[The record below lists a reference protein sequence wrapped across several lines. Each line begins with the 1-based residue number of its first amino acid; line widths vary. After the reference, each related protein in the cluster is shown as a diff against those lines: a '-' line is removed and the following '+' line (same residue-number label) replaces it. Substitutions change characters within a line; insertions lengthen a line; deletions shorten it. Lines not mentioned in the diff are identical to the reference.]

1 MKWCLFSFSLLL
13 SVSCNLGGQGTS
25 DVDFQEIRSNFGSDF
40 PVEPPLDYQSKAPS
54 YVQLDNRIGAAID
67 DKKATLGRVLF
78 YDKNLSFNNS
88 IACASC
94 HQQTAAFGDTSSRS
108 IGLDGGLTG
117 RQSMRLANLRFSSEG
132 KMFWDERALSLNDQ
146 VTQPIQDHI
155 EMGFSGL
162 QGQPGMI
169 SLLAKLDSIP
179 YYNELFSW
187 AFGNKSASEAFIA
200 EALTDFVSSIES
212 FDSKYDQG
220 VQASGTINGPFPN
233 FTTEENHGLELF
245 LTPAQLNSSGIRTG
259 GGIGCAG
266 CHSPPEFSIGA
277 GIHNNGVDH
286 VAGDPSGF
294 DTTNT
299 KSPSLRDVLNSSGT
313 TNTPMMHTGDFLEFT
328 TIIEHYNEVIP
339 DVNNT
344 TMDPRLAKG
353 PSVVKMELTT
363 SEREDLESF
372 VMTLTGSALYSDVR
386 WSSPF

>member
-1 MKWCLFSFSLLL
+1 MKWCLFSFSFLL
-13 SVSCNLGGQGTS
+13 SVSCNLGGQGIL

-54 YVQLDNRIGAAID
+54 YVQLDNRIGVAID

-94 HQQTAAFGDTSSRS
+94 HQQNAAFGDTSSRS

-132 KMFWDERALSLNDQ
+132 KMFWDERAISLNDQ

-162 QGQPGMI
+162 QGQPGMN
-169 SLLAKLDSIP
+169 SLLTKLDSIP

-220 VQASGTINGPFPN
+220 VQTSGTINGPFSN
-233 FTTEENHGLELF
+233 FTVEENHGLELF

-313 TNTPMMHTGDFLEFT
+313 PNTPMMHTGDFLEFT

>member
-1 MKWCLFSFSLLL
+1 M
-13 SVSCNLGGQGTS
+13 SCNLGGQGSS
-25 DVDFQEIRSNFGSDF
+25 DVDFHEIRSNFGSDF
-40 PVEPPLDYQSKAPS
+40 PVEPPFDYQSKAPS
-54 YVQLDNRIGAAID
+54 YVQLDNRIGAGID

-132 KMFWDERALSLNDQ
+132 KMFWDERAISLNDQ

-162 QGQPGMI
+162 QGQPGMN
-169 SLLAKLDSIP
+169 SLLTKLDSIP

-220 VQASGTINGPFPN
+220 VQTSGTINGPFSN

-313 TNTPMMHTGDFLEFT
+313 PNTPMMHTGDFLEFT

>member
-13 SVSCNLGGQGTS
+13 SVSCNLGSQGSS
-25 DVDFQEIRSNFGSDF
+25 DVDFHEIRSNFGSDF
-40 PVEPPLDYQSKAPS
+40 PVEPPFDYQSKAPS
-54 YVQLDNRIGAAID
+54 YVQLDNRIGAGID

-94 HQQTAAFGDTSSRS
+94 HQQNAAFGDTSSRS

-132 KMFWDERALSLNDQ
+132 KMFWDERAISLNDQ

-162 QGQPGMI
+162 QGQPGMT

-220 VQASGTINGPFPN
+220 VQTSGTINGPFSN
-233 FTTEENHGLELF
+233 FTVEENHGLELF

-313 TNTPMMHTGDFLEFT
+313 PNTPMMHTGDFLEFT

>member
-132 KMFWDERALSLNDQ
+132 KMFWDERAISLNDQ

-162 QGQPGMI
+162 QGQPGMN
-169 SLLAKLDSIP
+169 SLLTKLDSIP

-220 VQASGTINGPFPN
+220 VQTSGTINGPFSN
-233 FTTEENHGLELF
+233 FTVEENHGLELF

-313 TNTPMMHTGDFLEFT
+313 PNTPMMHTGDFLEFT

>member
-1 MKWCLFSFSLLL
+1 MKWCLFSFSFLL
-13 SVSCNLGGQGTS
+13 SVSCNLGGQGSS
-25 DVDFQEIRSNFGSDF
+25 DVDFHEIRSNFGSDF
-40 PVEPPLDYQSKAPS
+40 PVEPPFDYQSKAPS
-54 YVQLDNRIGAAID
+54 YVQLDNRIGAGID

-94 HQQTAAFGDTSSRS
+94 HQQNAAFGDTSSRS

-132 KMFWDERALSLNDQ
+132 KMFWDERAISLNDQ

-162 QGQPGMI
+162 QGQPGMN
-169 SLLAKLDSIP
+169 SLLTKLDSIP

-220 VQASGTINGPFPN
+220 VQTSGTINGPFSN
-233 FTTEENHGLELF
+233 FTVEENHGLELF
-245 LTPAQLNSSGIRTG
+245 LTPAQLNGSGIRTG

-313 TNTPMMHTGDFLEFT
+313 PNTPMMHTGDFLEFT

>member
-1 MKWCLFSFSLLL
+1 MKWCLFSFSFLL
-13 SVSCNLGGQGTS
+13 SVSCNLGGQGIL

-54 YVQLDNRIGAAID
+54 YVQLDNRIGAGID

-94 HQQTAAFGDTSSRS
+94 HQQNAAFGDTSSRS

-132 KMFWDERALSLNDQ
+132 KMFWDERAISLNDQ

-162 QGQPGMI
+162 QGQPGMN
-169 SLLAKLDSIP
+169 SLLTKLDSIP

-187 AFGNKSASEAFIA
+187 AFGNKSASESFIA

-220 VQASGTINGPFPN
+220 VQTSGTINGPFSN
-233 FTTEENHGLELF
+233 FTVEENHGLELF

-313 TNTPMMHTGDFLEFT
+313 PNTPMMHTGDFLEFT

>member
-13 SVSCNLGGQGTS
+13 SVSCNLGGQGSS

-54 YVQLDNRIGAAID
+54 YVQLDNRIGVAID

-94 HQQTAAFGDTSSRS
+94 HQQNAAFGDTSSRS

-132 KMFWDERALSLNDQ
+132 KMFWDERAISLNDQ

-162 QGQPGMI
+162 QGQPGMN

-187 AFGNKSASEAFIA
+187 AFGNKSASETFIA

-313 TNTPMMHTGDFLEFT
+313 PNTPMMHTGDFLEFT

>member
-1 MKWCLFSFSLLL
+1 M
-13 SVSCNLGGQGTS
+13 SCNLGGQGIL

-40 PVEPPLDYQSKAPS
+40 PVEPPFDYQSKAPS
-54 YVQLDNRIGAAID
+54 YVQLDNRIGAGID

-94 HQQTAAFGDTSSRS
+94 HQQNAAFGDTSSRS

-132 KMFWDERALSLNDQ
+132 KMFWDERAISLNDQ

-162 QGQPGMI
+162 QGQPGMN
-169 SLLAKLDSIP
+169 SLLTKLDSIP

-220 VQASGTINGPFPN
+220 VQTSGTINGPFSN
-233 FTTEENHGLELF
+233 FTVEENHGLELF

-313 TNTPMMHTGDFLEFT
+313 PNTPMMHTGDFLEFT

>member
-1 MKWCLFSFSLLL
+1 MKRCLFSIFFLL
-13 SVSCNLGGQGTS
+13 SVSCNLGSHGSS
-25 DVDFQEIRSNFGSDF
+25 DADFQEIRSNFGSDF
-40 PVEPPLDYQSKAPS
+40 PVEPPLDYQSNAPS

-117 RQSMRLANLRFSSEG
+117 RQSMRLTNLRFSSEG
-132 KMFWDERALSLNDQ
+132 KMFWDERAISLNDQ

-162 QGQPGMI
+162 QGQPGMN

-187 AFGNKSASEAFIA
+187 AFGNKSASEASIA

-299 KSPSLRDVLNSSGT
+299 KSPSLRDVLGSSGT
-313 TNTPMMHTGDFLEFT
+313 PNTPMMHTGDFLEFT

-353 PSVVKMELTT
+353 PSVIKMELTT

-372 VMTLTGSALYSDVR
+372 VKTLTGSALYSDVR

>member
-13 SVSCNLGGQGTS
+13 SVSCNLGGQGSS
-25 DVDFQEIRSNFGSDF
+25 DVNFQEIRSNFGSDF

-132 KMFWDERALSLNDQ
+132 KMFWDERAISLNDQ
-146 VTQPIQDHI
+146 VTQPIRDHI

-162 QGQPGMI
+162 QGQPGMN

-313 TNTPMMHTGDFLEFT
+313 PNTPMMHTGDFLEFT

-363 SEREDLESF
+363 AEREDLESF

>member
-13 SVSCNLGGQGTS
+13 SVSCNLGGQGSS

-132 KMFWDERALSLNDQ
+132 KMFWDERAISLNDQ

-162 QGQPGMI
+162 QGQPGMN

-313 TNTPMMHTGDFLEFT
+313 PNTPMMHTGDFLEFT

>member
-13 SVSCNLGGQGTS
+13 SVSCNLGGQGSS

-132 KMFWDERALSLNDQ
+132 KMFWDERAISLNDQ
-146 VTQPIQDHI
+146 VTQPIRDHI

-162 QGQPGMI
+162 QGQPGMN

-313 TNTPMMHTGDFLEFT
+313 PNTPMMHTGDFLEFT

>member
-1 MKWCLFSFSLLL
+1 MKWCLFSFSFLL
-13 SVSCNLGGQGTS
+13 SVSCNLGGQGSS
-25 DVDFQEIRSNFGSDF
+25 DVDFHEIRSNFGSDF
-40 PVEPPLDYQSKAPS
+40 PVEPPFDYQSKAPS
-54 YVQLDNRIGAAID
+54 YVQLDNRIGAGID

-132 KMFWDERALSLNDQ
+132 KMFWDERAISLNDQ

-162 QGQPGMI
+162 QGQPGMN
-169 SLLAKLDSIP
+169 SLLTKLDSIP

-220 VQASGTINGPFPN
+220 VQTSGTINGPFSN
-233 FTTEENHGLELF
+233 FTVEENHGLELF

-313 TNTPMMHTGDFLEFT
+313 PNTPMMHTGDFLEFT

>member
-1 MKWCLFSFSLLL
+1 MKRCLFSIFFLL
-13 SVSCNLGGQGTS
+13 SVSCNLGSHGSS
-25 DVDFQEIRSNFGSDF
+25 DADFQEIRSNFGSDF
-40 PVEPPLDYQSKAPS
+40 PVEPPLDYQSNAPS

-117 RQSMRLANLRFSSEG
+117 RQSMRLTNLRFSSEG
-132 KMFWDERALSLNDQ
+132 KMFWDERAISLNDQ

-162 QGQPGMI
+162 QGQPGMN

-187 AFGNKSASEAFIA
+187 AFGNKSASEASIA

-299 KSPSLRDVLNSSGT
+299 KSPSLRDVLGSSGT
-313 TNTPMMHTGDFLEFT
+313 PNTPMMHTGDFLEFT

-372 VMTLTGSALYSDVR
+372 VKTLTGSALYSDVR

>member
-1 MKWCLFSFSLLL
+1 MKWCLFSFSFLL
-13 SVSCNLGGQGTS
+13 SVSCNLGGQGSS
-25 DVDFQEIRSNFGSDF
+25 DVDFHEIRSNFGSDF
-40 PVEPPLDYQSKAPS
+40 PVEPPFDYQSKAPS
-54 YVQLDNRIGAAID
+54 YVQLDNRIGVAID

-94 HQQTAAFGDTSSRS
+94 HQQTVAFGDTSSRS

-132 KMFWDERALSLNDQ
+132 KMFWDERAISLNDQ

-162 QGQPGMI
+162 QGQPGMN

-187 AFGNKSASEAFIA
+187 AFGNKSASETFIA

-313 TNTPMMHTGDFLEFT
+313 PNTPMMHTGDFLEFT

>member
-13 SVSCNLGGQGTS
+13 SVSCNLGSQGSS
-25 DVDFQEIRSNFGSDF
+25 DVDFHEIRSNFGSDF
-40 PVEPPLDYQSKAPS
+40 PVEPPFDYQSKAPS
-54 YVQLDNRIGAAID
+54 YVQLDNRIGAGID

-132 KMFWDERALSLNDQ
+132 KMFWDERAISLNDQ

-162 QGQPGMI
+162 QGQPGMN
-169 SLLAKLDSIP
+169 SLLTKLDSIP

-220 VQASGTINGPFPN
+220 VQTSGTINGPFSN

-313 TNTPMMHTGDFLEFT
+313 PNTPMMHTGDFLEFT

>member
-13 SVSCNLGGQGTS
+13 SVSCNLGSQGSS
-25 DVDFQEIRSNFGSDF
+25 DVDFHEIRSNFGSDF
-40 PVEPPLDYQSKAPS
+40 PVEPPFDYQSKAPS
-54 YVQLDNRIGAAID
+54 YVQLDNRIGAGID

-94 HQQTAAFGDTSSRS
+94 HQQNAAFGDTSSRS
-108 IGLDGGLTG
+108 MGLDGGLTG

-132 KMFWDERALSLNDQ
+132 KMFWDERAISLNDQ

-162 QGQPGMI
+162 QGQPGMN
-169 SLLAKLDSIP
+169 SLLTKLDSIP

-220 VQASGTINGPFPN
+220 VQTSGTINGPFSN
-233 FTTEENHGLELF
+233 FTVEENHGLELF

-313 TNTPMMHTGDFLEFT
+313 PNTPMMHTGDFLEFT

>member
-1 MKWCLFSFSLLL
+1 MKWCLFSFSFLL
-13 SVSCNLGGQGTS
+13 SVSCNLGGQGIL

-40 PVEPPLDYQSKAPS
+40 PVEPPFDYQSKAPS

-94 HQQTAAFGDTSSRS
+94 HQQNAAFGDTSSRS

-132 KMFWDERALSLNDQ
+132 KMFWDERAISLNDQ

-162 QGQPGMI
+162 QGQPGMT

-220 VQASGTINGPFPN
+220 VQTSGTINGPFSN
-233 FTTEENHGLELF
+233 FTVEENHGLELF

-313 TNTPMMHTGDFLEFT
+313 PNTPMMHTGDFLEFT

>member
-1 MKWCLFSFSLLL
+1 MKRCLFSIFFLL
-13 SVSCNLGGQGTS
+13 SVSCNLGSHGSS
-25 DVDFQEIRSNFGSDF
+25 DADFQEIRSNFGSDF
-40 PVEPPLDYQSKAPS
+40 PVEPPLDYQSSAPS

-117 RQSMRLANLRFSSEG
+117 RQSMRLTNLRFSSEG
-132 KMFWDERALSLNDQ
+132 KMFWDERAISLNDQ

-162 QGQPGMI
+162 QGQPGMN

-187 AFGNKSASEAFIA
+187 AFGNKSASEASIA

-299 KSPSLRDVLNSSGT
+299 KSPSLRDVLGSSGT
-313 TNTPMMHTGDFLEFT
+313 PNTPMMHTGDFLEFT

-353 PSVVKMELTT
+353 PSVIKMELTT

-372 VMTLTGSALYSDVR
+372 VKTLTGSALYSDVR

>member
-1 MKWCLFSFSLLL
+1 M
-13 SVSCNLGGQGTS
+13 SCNLGGQGIL

-54 YVQLDNRIGAAID
+54 YVQLDNRIGAGID

-94 HQQTAAFGDTSSRS
+94 HQQNAAFGDTSSRS

-132 KMFWDERALSLNDQ
+132 KMFWDERAISLNDQ

-162 QGQPGMI
+162 QGQPGMN
-169 SLLAKLDSIP
+169 SLLTKLDSIP

-187 AFGNKSASEAFIA
+187 AFGNKSASESFIA

-220 VQASGTINGPFPN
+220 VQTSGTINGPFSN
-233 FTTEENHGLELF
+233 FTVEENHGLELF

-313 TNTPMMHTGDFLEFT
+313 PNTPMMHTGDFLEFT

>member
-1 MKWCLFSFSLLL
+1 MRLFLFSFFLLA
-13 SVSCNLGGQGTS
+13 VSCTPGNRGGS
-25 DVDFQEIRSNFGSDF
+25 DVGFQEIRSVFGSDF
-40 PVEPPLDYQSKAPS
+40 PVEPPLDYQSNAPS
-54 YVQLDNRIGAAID
+54 YVQLDNRIGSDID

-78 YDKNLSFNNS
+78 YDKNLSLNNT

-94 HQQTAAFGDTSSRS
+94 HQQNAAFGDTSSRS

-117 RQSMRLANLRFSSEG
+117 RQSMRLTNLRFSNEG
-132 KMFWDERALSLNDQ
+132 KMFWDERAISLNDQ

-162 QGQPGMI
+162 QGQPGMN

-179 YYNELFSW
+179 YYNELFLW
-187 AFGNKSASEAFIA
+187 AFDNESATEAFIA

-220 VQASGTINGPFPN
+220 VKSSGTITGPFSN
-233 FTTEENHGLELF
+233 FTAEENHGLDLF
-245 LTPAQLNSSGIRTG
+245 LTPAQLNSSGIRIS

-266 CHSPPEFSIGA
+266 CHQPPEFSIGA
-277 GIHNNGVDH
+277 GVRNNGVDH

-299 KSPSLRDVLNSSGT
+299 KSPSLRDVLGINGIP
-313 TNTPMMHTGDFLEFT
+313 NTPMMHTGDFLEFT

-339 DVNNT
+339 DVNNI

-372 VMTLTGSALYSDVR
+372 VKTLTGSALYADIR

>member
-1 MKWCLFSFSLLL
+1 MKWCLFSFSFLL
-13 SVSCNLGGQGTS
+13 SVSCNLGGQGIL

-40 PVEPPLDYQSKAPS
+40 PVEPPFDYQSKAPS
-54 YVQLDNRIGAAID
+54 YVQLDNRIGAGID

-94 HQQTAAFGDTSSRS
+94 HQQNAAFGDTSSRS
-108 IGLDGGLTG
+108 MGLDGGLTG

-132 KMFWDERALSLNDQ
+132 KMFWDERAISLNDQ

-162 QGQPGMI
+162 QGQPGMN
-169 SLLAKLDSIP
+169 SLLTKLDSIP

-220 VQASGTINGPFPN
+220 VQTSGTINGPFSN
-233 FTTEENHGLELF
+233 FTVEENHGLELF

-313 TNTPMMHTGDFLEFT
+313 PNTPMMHTGDFLEFT

>member
-13 SVSCNLGGQGTS
+13 SVSCNLGSQGSS
-25 DVDFQEIRSNFGSDF
+25 DVDFHEIRSNFGSDF
-40 PVEPPLDYQSKAPS
+40 PVEPPFDYQSKAPS
-54 YVQLDNRIGAAID
+54 YVQLDNRIGAGID

-94 HQQTAAFGDTSSRS
+94 HQQNAAFGDTSSRS
-108 IGLDGGLTG
+108 MGLDGGLTG

-132 KMFWDERALSLNDQ
+132 KMFWDERAISLNDQ

-162 QGQPGMI
+162 QGQPGMT
-169 SLLAKLDSIP
+169 SLLTKLDSIP

-220 VQASGTINGPFPN
+220 VQTSGTINGPFSN
-233 FTTEENHGLELF
+233 FTVEENHGLELF

-313 TNTPMMHTGDFLEFT
+313 PNTPMMHTGDFLEFT

>member
-1 MKWCLFSFSLLL
+1 M
-13 SVSCNLGGQGTS
+13 SCNLGGQGIL
-25 DVDFQEIRSNFGSDF
+25 DVDFQAIRSNFGSDF
-40 PVEPPLDYQSKAPS
+40 PVEPPFDYQSKAPS
-54 YVQLDNRIGAAID
+54 YVQLDNRMGAGID

-94 HQQTAAFGDTSSRS
+94 HQQNAAFGDTSSRS

-132 KMFWDERALSLNDQ
+132 KMFWDERAISLNDQ

-162 QGQPGMI
+162 QGQPGMN
-169 SLLAKLDSIP
+169 SLLTKLDSIP

-220 VQASGTINGPFPN
+220 VQTSGTINGPFSN
-233 FTTEENHGLELF
+233 FTVEENHGLELF

-313 TNTPMMHTGDFLEFT
+313 PNTPMMHTGDFLEFT

>member
-1 MKWCLFSFSLLL
+1 MKWCLFSFFLLL

-40 PVEPPLDYQSKAPS
+40 PVEPPLEYQSKAPS

-117 RQSMRLANLRFSSEG
+117 RQSMRLANLRFSREG

-146 VTQPIQDHI
+146 VMQPIQDHI

-162 QGQPGMI
+162 QGQPGMN

-187 AFGNKSASEAFIA
+187 AFGSKSASEAFIA

-220 VQASGTINGPFPN
+220 VQASGTINGPFSN
-233 FTTEENHGLELF
+233 FTVEENHGLELF

-313 TNTPMMHTGDFLEFT
+313 PNTPMMHTGDFLEFT

>member
-1 MKWCLFSFSLLL
+1 MKWCLFSFSFLL
-13 SVSCNLGGQGTS
+13 SVSCNLGGQGSS
-25 DVDFQEIRSNFGSDF
+25 DVDFHEIRSNFGSDF
-40 PVEPPLDYQSKAPS
+40 PVEPPFDYQSKAPS
-54 YVQLDNRIGAAID
+54 YVQLDNRIGAGID

-94 HQQTAAFGDTSSRS
+94 HQQNAAFGDTSSRS
-108 IGLDGGLTG
+108 MGLDGGLTG

-132 KMFWDERALSLNDQ
+132 KMFWDERAISLNDQ

-162 QGQPGMI
+162 QGQPGMN
-169 SLLAKLDSIP
+169 SLLTKLDSIP

-220 VQASGTINGPFPN
+220 VQTSGTINGPFSN
-233 FTTEENHGLELF
+233 FTVEENHGLELF

-313 TNTPMMHTGDFLEFT
+313 PNTPMMHTGDFLEFT

>member
-1 MKWCLFSFSLLL
+1 MKWCLFSFSFLL
-13 SVSCNLGGQGTS
+13 SVSCNLGGQGSS
-25 DVDFQEIRSNFGSDF
+25 DVDFHEIRSNFGSDF
-40 PVEPPLDYQSKAPS
+40 PVEPPFDYQSKAPS
-54 YVQLDNRIGAAID
+54 YVQLDNRIGAGID

-94 HQQTAAFGDTSSRS
+94 HQQNAAFGDTSSRS

-132 KMFWDERALSLNDQ
+132 KMFWDERAISLNDQ

-162 QGQPGMI
+162 QGQPGMT

-220 VQASGTINGPFPN
+220 VQTSGTINGPFSN
-233 FTTEENHGLELF
+233 FTVEENHGLELF

-313 TNTPMMHTGDFLEFT
+313 PNTPMMHTGDFLEFT

>member
-132 KMFWDERALSLNDQ
+132 KMFWDERAISLNDQ

-162 QGQPGMI
+162 QGQPGMN

-245 LTPAQLNSSGIRTG
+245 LTPAQLNISGIRTG

-313 TNTPMMHTGDFLEFT
+313 PNTPMMHTGDFLEFT

>member
-1 MKWCLFSFSLLL
+1 MKPWLFSVFLLA
-13 SVSCNLGGQGTS
+13 VSCTLGNNGGS
-25 DVDFQEIRSNFGSDF
+25 DAGFKEIRSHFGSDF
-40 PVEPPLDYQSKAPS
+40 PVEPPLSYQSNAPS
-54 YVQLDNRIGAAID
+54 YILRDNRIGAGID

-78 YDKNLSFNNS
+78 YDKNLSLNNS

-94 HQQTAAFGDTSSRS
+94 HQQNVAFGDTASRS
-108 IGLDGGLTG
+108 RGVDGGRTG
-117 RQSMRLANLRFSSEG
+117 RQSMRLTNLRFSSEG
-132 KMFWDERALSLNDQ
+132 KMFWDERAVNLNDQ

-155 EMGFSGL
+155 EMGFSGT
-162 QGQPGMI
+162 QGQPGI
-169 SLLAKLDSIP
+169 DSLLVKLDVIP

-187 AFGNKSASEAFIA
+187 AFGNESSSEAFIA

-220 VQASGTINGPFPN
+220 VQNAGIINGPFSN
-233 FTTEENHGLELF
+233 FSAEENHGFELF
-245 LTPAQLNSSGIRTG
+245 LTPAQLNSSGIRIS

-266 CHSPPEFSIGA
+266 CHEPPEFSIGA
-277 GIHNNGVDH
+277 GIHNNGVDQ

-299 KSPSLRDVLNSSGT
+299 KSPSLRDVLGINGT
-313 TNTPMMHTGDFLEFT
+313 PNTPMMHTGDFLEFT
-328 TIIEHYNEVIP
+328 TVIEHYNEVIP

-372 VMTLTGSALYSDVR
+372 VKTLTGSALYTDVR
-386 WSSPF
+386 WSNPF

>member
-1 MKWCLFSFSLLL
+1 MKRCLFSIFFLL
-13 SVSCNLGGQGTS
+13 SVSCNLGRHGSS
-25 DVDFQEIRSNFGSDF
+25 DADFQEIRSNFGSDF
-40 PVEPPLDYQSKAPS
+40 PVEPPLDYQSSAPS

-117 RQSMRLANLRFSSEG
+117 RQSMRLTNLRFSSEG
-132 KMFWDERALSLNDQ
+132 KMFWDERAISLNDQ

-162 QGQPGMI
+162 QGQPGMN

-187 AFGNKSASEAFIA
+187 AFGNKSASEASIA

-299 KSPSLRDVLNSSGT
+299 KSPSLRDVLGSSGT
-313 TNTPMMHTGDFLEFT
+313 PNTPMMHTGDFLEFT

-353 PSVVKMELTT
+353 PSVIKMELTT

-372 VMTLTGSALYSDVR
+372 VKTLTGSALYSDVR

>member
-1 MKWCLFSFSLLL
+1 MKWCLFSFSFLL
-13 SVSCNLGGQGTS
+13 SVSCNLGGQGSS
-25 DVDFQEIRSNFGSDF
+25 DVDFHEIRSNFGSYF
-40 PVEPPLDYQSKAPS
+40 PVEPPFDYQSKAPS
-54 YVQLDNRIGAAID
+54 YVQLDNRIGVAID

-94 HQQTAAFGDTSSRS
+94 HQQNAAFGDTSSRS

-132 KMFWDERALSLNDQ
+132 KMFWDERAISLNDQ

-162 QGQPGMI
+162 QGQPGMT

-220 VQASGTINGPFPN
+220 VQTSGTINGPFSN
-233 FTTEENHGLELF
+233 FTVEENHGLELF

-313 TNTPMMHTGDFLEFT
+313 PNTPMMHTGDFLEFT

>member
-13 SVSCNLGGQGTS
+13 SVSCNLGSQGSS
-25 DVDFQEIRSNFGSDF
+25 DVDFHEIRSNFGSDF
-40 PVEPPLDYQSKAPS
+40 PVEPPFDYQSKAPS
-54 YVQLDNRIGAAID
+54 YVQLDNRIGVGID

-94 HQQTAAFGDTSSRS
+94 HQQNAAFGDTSSRS

-132 KMFWDERALSLNDQ
+132 KMFWDERAISLNDQ

-162 QGQPGMI
+162 QGQPGMN
-169 SLLAKLDSIP
+169 SLLTKLDSIP

-220 VQASGTINGPFPN
+220 VQTSGTINGPFSN
-233 FTTEENHGLELF
+233 FTVEENHGLELF

-313 TNTPMMHTGDFLEFT
+313 PNTPMMHTGDFLEFT

>member
-1 MKWCLFSFSLLL
+1 MKWCLFSFSFLL
-13 SVSCNLGGQGTS
+13 SVSCNLGGQGIL

-54 YVQLDNRIGAAID
+54 YVQLDNRIGAGID

-94 HQQTAAFGDTSSRS
+94 HQQNAAFGDTSSRS

-132 KMFWDERALSLNDQ
+132 KMFWDERAISLNDQ

-162 QGQPGMI
+162 QGQPGMN
-169 SLLAKLDSIP
+169 SLLTKLDSIP

-220 VQASGTINGPFPN
+220 VQTSGTINGPFSN
-233 FTTEENHGLELF
+233 FTVEENHGLELF

-313 TNTPMMHTGDFLEFT
+313 PNTPMMHTGDFLEFT

>member
-1 MKWCLFSFSLLL
+1 VKWCLFSFSFLL
-13 SVSCNLGGQGTS
+13 SVSCNLGGQGIL

-54 YVQLDNRIGAAID
+54 YVQLDNRIGVAID

-94 HQQTAAFGDTSSRS
+94 HQQNAAFGDTSSRS

-132 KMFWDERALSLNDQ
+132 KMFWDERAISLNDQ

-162 QGQPGMI
+162 QGQPGMN
-169 SLLAKLDSIP
+169 SLLTKLDSIP

-220 VQASGTINGPFPN
+220 VQTSGTINGPFSN
-233 FTTEENHGLELF
+233 FTVEENHGLELF

-313 TNTPMMHTGDFLEFT
+313 PNTPMMHTGDFLEFT

>member
-13 SVSCNLGGQGTS
+13 SVSCNLGGQGSS

-132 KMFWDERALSLNDQ
+132 KMFWDERAISLNDQ
-146 VTQPIQDHI
+146 VTQPIRDHI

-162 QGQPGMI
+162 QGQPGMN

-313 TNTPMMHTGDFLEFT
+313 PNTPMMHTGDFLEFT

-363 SEREDLESF
+363 AEREDLESF

>member
-1 MKWCLFSFSLLL
+1 MKWCLFSFSFLL
-13 SVSCNLGGQGTS
+13 SVSCNLGGQGIL

-54 YVQLDNRIGAAID
+54 YVQLDNRIGAGID

-94 HQQTAAFGDTSSRS
+94 HQQNAAFGDTSSRS

-132 KMFWDERALSLNDQ
+132 KMFWDERAISLNDQ

-162 QGQPGMI
+162 QGQPGMT

-220 VQASGTINGPFPN
+220 VQTSGTINGPFSN
-233 FTTEENHGLELF
+233 FTVEENHGLELF

-313 TNTPMMHTGDFLEFT
+313 PNTPMMHTGDFLEFT